1 MSLTSRRTA
10 PEPAAAAVRRGPK
23 PGARMQSR
31 SHHDVESVSLRLANS
46 RPEIDRAE
54 EQLLSLLVKHGYT
67 EASQF
72 ALRLAV
78 EEALTNA
85 FSHGHKSLP
94 AETPVRFEYS
104 VGPGEVVMEIED
116 QGPGF
121 KPDAVPDP
129 TLEENIEMPSGRG
142 LLLMRAY
149 MTSVEFSERGN
160 RVRMVYVKPPARA

>member
-1 MSLTSRRTA
+1 
-10 PEPAAAAVRRGPK
+10 
-23 PGARMQSR
+23 MQSR
-31 SHHDVESVSLRLANS
+31 APHDAESVSLRLANS
-46 RPEIDRAE
+46 RPDIDRAE
-54 EQLLSLLVKHGYT
+54 EQLLALLVKHGYQ

-85 FSHGHKSLP
+85 FNHGHKGLP
-94 AETPVRFEYS
+94 PETPVRFDFS
-104 VGPGEVVMEIED
+104 VGPAQVFLEIED

-129 TLEENIEMPSGRG
+129 TLEENIEIPSGRG

-149 MTSVEFSERGN
+149 MTRVEFSERGN
-160 RVRMVYVKPPARA
+160 RVTMTYAKPAPKQ